1 MESDH
6 VARNRTVWDAQAPQY
21 VADAE
26 KNWASNEPSWGIFGV
41 PEAELGML
49 PAGLHGRRALEL
61 GCGTAYV
68 SAWMA
73 RRGAIVTGIDLSE
86 RQLSTAR
93 RLQAEHQ
100 LSFELLQGNCEE
112 LPFASES
119 YDFAISEYG
128 AAIWCKPERW
138 LREALRVLKP
148 GGSLHFLGCSPW
160 VHVCSPPSGAL
171 PLVETLEQPYFDQY
185 RNDWGA
191 EGVEFNL
198 PISGWFRLFHEL
210 GWQVL
215 DYLEP
220 RPAAPSPERRHFATY
235 AWGYR
240 YPAEQVWKLQKP
252 LPR

>member
-1 MESDH
+1 MDSEH
-6 VARNRTVWDAQAPQY
+6 VARNRQVWEAQAAQY

-26 KNWASNEPSWGIFGV
+26 KNWAASEPSWGIFGV
-41 PEAELGML
+41 PEAELRML
-49 PAGLHGRRALEL
+49 PDGLRGQRALEL

-68 SAWMA
+68 SAWLA

-86 RQLSTAR
+86 RQLATAR

-100 LSFELLQGNCEE
+100 LAFELVLGNCEE
-112 LPFASES
+112 LPFADQSF
-119 YDFAISEYG
+119 DFAISEYG
-128 AAIWCKPERW
+128 AAIWCRPERW
-138 LREALRVLKP
+138 LREAFRVLKP
-148 GGSLHFLGCSPW
+148 GGSLHLLGCSPW

-171 PLVETLEQPYFDQY
+171 PLVETLEQSYFDQY

-210 GWQVL
+210 GWEVL

-235 AWGYR
+235 AWAYR
-240 YPAEQVWKLQKP
+240 YPAEQVWKLRRP